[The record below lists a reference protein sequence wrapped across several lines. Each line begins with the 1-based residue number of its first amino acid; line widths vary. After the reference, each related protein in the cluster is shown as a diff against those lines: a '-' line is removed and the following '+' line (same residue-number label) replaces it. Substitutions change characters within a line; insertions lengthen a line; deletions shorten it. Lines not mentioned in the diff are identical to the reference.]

1 MPVTIRNRRTASFA
15 DQRGQTM
22 TEFAVVLPV
31 LCLLLFAVIQFGIL
45 FNNYVTLTD
54 AVRAGARKAAVGRH
68 LPDPA
73 GETEAAVRNS
83 AQDLDQA
90 QLAVDV
96 DSTWEPGADATVEAT
111 YPYKI
116 DLLGLVFAEGDLASK
131 TTERVE

>member
-1 MPVTIRNRRTASFA
+1 
-15 DQRGQTM
+15 M

-68 LPDPA
+68 LPDPVA
-73 GETEAAVRNS
+73 ATEQAVRNS

-90 QLAVDV
+90 ELEVNV
-96 DSTWEPGADATVEAT
+96 ESTWEPGSDATVEAT
-111 YPYKI
+111 YPYRI
-116 DLLGLVFAEGDLASK
+116 DLLGFNFAEGDLRSE